1 MGQKLFC
8 YFLPKYLK
16 IQNFSL
22 IAVTSKVEP
31 SCWSWFDCLATWL
44 LNILTKIW
52 LSMIIRI
59 ISGSEPQWGLSTT
72 YINHHHPSSHD
83 YPYVGLIFTFYHHQ
97 YIGIFVA
104 GPMASVHIANL
115 VSPAPLTSSSS
126 PSSSFL
132 YLLPSEFALKISLI
146 GVNLVVSFWFC
157 SVLNLK
163 SDPKKLSMSS
173 HLKCNL
179 TDKRKKCLRH
189 LGSSL
194 REVLSNISSAS
205 GKSLYEVA
213 LICILTLRRGVRLN
227 VALSDTKPRRGRE
240 WNS

>member
-1 MGQKLFC
+1 MVWLFGH
-8 YFLPKYLK
+8 LTIKYPHKNLTLHDHQDHQWK
-16 IQNFSL
+16 
-22 IAVTSKVEP
+22 
-31 SCWSWFDCLATWL
+31 WATV
-44 LNILTKIW
+44 
-52 LSMIIRI
+52 RI
-59 ISGSEPQWGLSTT
+59 VNH
-72 YINHHHPSSHD
+72 INHHHPSSHD
-83 YPYVGLIFTFYHHQ
+83 YPLVGFIFTFYHHQ
-97 YIGIFVA
+97 YIGIFVV

-132 YLLPSEFALKISLI
+132 YLLPSEFGLKISLI
-146 GVNLVVSFWFC
+146 GVNIVESFF
-157 SVLNLK
+157 LLTQNLIQ
-163 SDPKKLSMSS
+163 KKLSMSS

-213 LICILTLRRGVRLN
+213 LICILTLRRAVRLN